1 MNIDSE
7 MKYIQS
13 WSTALLEI
21 CEKLRKILD
30 SWDAS
35 LPSDSNIKSN
45 NILSITDSFN
55 TLALK
60 DIASTVLNNNWDQT
74 KYQHMPS
81 EIEFNEEAFQLIE
94 ELEMF
99 KSKLEDAIGKI
110 STDYLWQP
118 VKHKILLIQL
128 LAQRGLKLSKLGTN

>member
-21 CEKLRKILD
+21 CEKLNKILD

-45 NILSITDSFN
+45 NILFITDSFD

-60 DIASTVLNNNWDQT
+60 DIASTVLNNDWDHT
-74 KYQHMPS
+74 KYQHLPS
-81 EIEFNEEAFQLIE
+81 EIEFNEEAFQLVE

-99 KSKLEDAIGKI
+99 KSKLENAIGEI

-128 LAQRGLKLSKLGTN
+128 LAQRGLKLSKLETY

>member
-60 DIASTVLNNNWDQT
+60 DIASTVLNLGNRLYCNF
-74 KYQHMPS
+74 YIS
-81 EIEFNEEAFQLIE
+81 C
-94 ELEMF
+94 EL
-99 KSKLEDAIGKI
+99 
-110 STDYLWQP
+110 
-118 VKHKILLIQL
+118 LL
-128 LAQRGLKLSKLGTN
+128 